1 MTLLA
6 YMIQLIY
13 LLRLTVPLNAII
25 YSWLFQSEAFE
36 RFKAIM
42 VWLIYNFTFIIITI
56 ANGTEDIT
64 VIFGD
69 ENVNLIEH
77 EKQINIALIK
87 LIHEQ

>member
-1 MTLLA
+1 
-6 YMIQLIY
+6 
-13 LLRLTVPLNAII
+13 
-25 YSWLFQSEAFE
+25 
-36 RFKAIM
+36 M